1 MWVPMWICV
10 VVVLFVVFKD
20 GWFWFWCSLWYW
32 ACCDCIAYLLLLLL
46 LLLLLV
52 ALIHKLY
59 IIHNLIVYS
68 LKIFNPFSSY
78 ALSTG
83 HPPNITTLLIS
94 GIIFYKLEC
103 HVAFLKVYMYNIL
116 VDESYILYSFYLY
129 LLVEVRVSLM

>member
-1 MWVPMWICV
+1 MWICV

-20 GWFWFWCSLWYW
+20 GWFWCSLWYW
-32 ACCDCIAYLLLLLL
+32 ACCILVIDCIAYLLLLLL
-46 LLLLLV
+46 LLLVLVLV

-78 ALSTG
+78 ALPTG
-83 HPPNITTLLIS
+83 HPPNIRTLLI
-94 GIIFYKLEC
+94 IISYKLEC
-103 HVAFLKVYMYNIL
+103 HVAFLKVNMYNIL

-129 LLVEVRVSLM
+129 LLMEVRICLM